1 MSDRDPPEENEGVF
15 KKHALS
21 LWPKGP
27 VQSCPEASRRE
38 GRSHLD
44 GRSVRG
50 EYVSTAKGRPAC
62 ALARR
67 SASARRREAAPAK
80 AGNAAGL
87 PAEPTPPK

>member
-1 MSDRDPPEENEGVF
+1 MRDRDPPEEKEGVL

-21 LWPKGP
+21 L
-27 VQSCPEASRRE
+27 AE
-38 GRSHLD
+38 GARPARPQPL
-44 GRSVRG
+44 GRAERTG
-50 EYVSTAKGRPAC
+50 EYVSTAKRRPAC

-67 SASARRREAAPAK
+67 SATARRREAAPAK

>member
-1 MSDRDPPEENEGVF
+1 MRDRDPPEEKEGVL

-21 LWPKGP
+21 LAEGARP
-27 VQSCPEASRRE
+27 VLRPLE
-38 GRSHLD
+38 GKAAPL
-44 GRSVRG
+44 GRAERTE

-62 ALARR
+62 TLARR